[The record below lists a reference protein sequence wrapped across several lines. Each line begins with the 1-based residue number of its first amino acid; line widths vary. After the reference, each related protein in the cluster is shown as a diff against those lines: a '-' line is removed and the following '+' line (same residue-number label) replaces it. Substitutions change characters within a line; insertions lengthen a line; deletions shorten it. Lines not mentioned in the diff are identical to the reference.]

1 MVRDKRKNRKSNF
14 LINTIL
20 ICLIVVSTGLSVFI
34 GILNYKY
41 KVPEKTNEMVK
52 LNEKKDKYNEILLN
66 NEELKKEHDK
76 IENIDESTKELKE
89 EVFKLAS
96 TLEKKIKNKETKY
109 KIAYL
114 TFDDGPYYATNKFLD
129 VLKKYK
135 IKGTFFTI
143 GLDKDK
149 CFDNQSKDCST
160 MYKKIVDNGH
170 TIANHTYSHLI
181 WRGLYS
187 SANSFITQ
195 VQKQEKLIKDRTG
208 VTTNIVRFPGGSG
221 TANAFGLKTGITKK
235 LKEINYG
242 WVDWT
247 AQDGD
252 GGDLRTKEQALSN
265 FKKTIDSD
273 IEVVL
278 MHDYSG
284 ITLSVLP
291 TFIEYLQEK
300 NYILLPLFYESV
312 MVNK

>member
-1 MVRDKRKNRKSNF
+1 MVRDKRKTRKSNII
-14 LINTIL
+14 INLIL
-20 ICLIVVSTGLSVFI
+20 ILLISVSVGFSIYFYYVNNDNYNKEVTIKNELQTKKEEYNTLLLS
-34 GILNYKY
+34 
-41 KVPEKTNEMVK
+41 
-52 LNEKKDKYNEILLN
+52 
-66 NEELKKEHDK
+66 NEELKQEKEK
-76 IENIDESTKELKE
+76 IENIDQSTKELKE

-96 TLEKKIKNKETKY
+96 TLEQKIKNKETKY

-129 VLKKYK
+129 VLKKYHV
-135 IKGTFFTI
+135 KGTFFTI

-149 CFDNQSKDCST
+149 CFDNQSKDCSG
-160 MYKKIVDNGH
+160 MYKKIVENGH

-181 WRGLYS
+181 WKGLYS
-187 SANSFITQ
+187 SANAFITQ

-242 WVDWT
+242 WVDWS

-252 GGDLRTKEQALSN
+252 GGDLRTKEQALNN
-265 FKKTIDSD
+265 FKKSINSD

-291 TFIEYLQEK
+291 QFIEYLQER

>member
-1 MVRDKRKNRKSNF
+1 MVRNKRKTRKSN
-14 LINTIL
+14 IIIKIIL
-20 ICLIVVSTGLSVFI
+20 ILLTSLSVGFTI
-34 GILNYKY
+34 YFYYVDNNNSLKQKELKDNLKQKEEEYNKIL
-41 KVPEKTNEMVK
+41 
-52 LNEKKDKYNEILLN
+52 IN
-66 NEELKKEHDK
+66 NEELQKELEK
-76 IENIDESTKELKE
+76 IENIDESIKNTKE

-96 TLEKKIKNKETKY
+96 TLEQKIKNKESTY

-114 TFDDGPYYATNKFLD
+114 TFDDGPYYSTNKFLD
-129 VLKKYK
+129 VLRKYRV
-135 IKGTFFTI
+135 KGTFFTI

-149 CFDNQSKDCST
+149 CFDNRSKDCSI
-160 MYKKIVDNGH
+160 MYKKVVDEGH

-181 WRGLYS
+181 WGGLYG

-195 VQKQEKLIKDRTG
+195 VEKQEKLIKDRTG

-221 TANAFGLKTGITKK
+221 TANAFGLKKSITNK
-235 LKEINYG
+235 LKEIKYG

-252 GGDLRTKEQALSN
+252 GGDLRTKDQALSN
-265 FKKTIDSD
+265 FKKSINED

-291 TFIEYLQEK
+291 QFIEYLQEK
-300 NYILLPLFYESV
+300 NYILLPLFYDSV

>member
-135 IKGTFFTI
+135 IK
-143 GLDKDK
+143 D
-149 CFDNQSKDCST
+149 
-160 MYKKIVDNGH
+160 
-170 TIANHTYSHLI
+170 LI
-181 WRGLYS
+181 
-187 SANSFITQ
+187 
-195 VQKQEKLIKDRTG
+195 E
-208 VTTNIVRFPGGSG
+208 
-221 TANAFGLKTGITKK
+221 
-235 LKEINYG
+235 
-242 WVDWT
+242 
-247 AQDGD
+247 
-252 GGDLRTKEQALSN
+252 
-265 FKKTIDSD
+265 
-273 IEVVL
+273 
-278 MHDYSG
+278 
-284 ITLSVLP
+284 
-291 TFIEYLQEK
+291 
-300 NYILLPLFYESV
+300 
-312 MVNK
+312 